1 MTSIAHG
8 FWNNFTKADGTP
20 LRPAD
25 QVINEILAEDASLYA
40 DYGQYLKN
48 KTEGLAKSVWDKII
62 EWLKEHL
69 MDFLIPA
76 VEIALVAFLGIAV
89 IENII

>member
-1 MTSIAHG
+1 MTTIAHG

-25 QVINEILAEDASLYA
+25 QIINEILEEDASLYA
-40 DYGQYLKN
+40 DYAQYIKN
-48 KTEGLAKSVWDKII
+48 QGEDLAKTIWDKII
-62 EWLKEHL
+62 AWLKEHL
-69 MDFLIPA
+69 MEFLIPA